1 MINQV
6 IIGDSFQV
14 LKTLESNSV
23 DCCVTSPPYYGLRDY
38 GVNGQLGQEKTPEL
52 FIENLVKVFREV
64 RRVLKD
70 EGTLWINIGDS
81 YWGGKG
87 MSGSNSP
94 LQAETRSKGGQ
105 TLNKPYQHIGGKDK
119 MRPTDGKHPEIKPKD
134 LIGIPWMLAFALR
147 ADGWYLRQDII
158 WSKTNCMPES
168 VKDRCTNSHEYIFLF
183 SKSKKYYFDQIKEP
197 TISNNPNIRNRDISK
212 LNTTPG
218 RSRMNGLVHNNYDS
232 RNKRS
237 VWNVPTSNYQGS
249 HYAVFPKE
257 LIVDCIKAGCPKG
270 GIVIDPFIGSGT
282 TDEVAEILGRNW
294 IGIDLDNR
302 NLSLIQSRLQQRVLD
317 F

>member
-87 MSGSNSP
+87 MSGSDSP
-94 LQAETRSKGGQ
+94 VQ
-105 TLNKPYQHIGGKDK
+105 
-119 MRPTDGKHPEIKPKD
+119 KD

-183 SKSKKYYFDQIKEP
+183 SKSRKYYFDQIKEP

-257 LIVDCIKAGCPKG
+257 LIVDCITAGCPKG

-282 TDEVAEILGRNW
+282 TAEVAEILGRNW

-302 NLSLIQSRLQQRVLD
+302 NVKLIQNRLQQKTIS